1 MENIELWK
9 TVPQVLHTEASN
21 LGRIRRINP
30 KTGQI
35 SFPKGHYDRDG
46 YLHIDARKE
55 NGKFRDFPAH
65 RLVAM
70 AWIPN
75 PYNKQCVNHKNS
87 IRDDNRVDNL
97 EWVTPKENCLH
108 SYLYG
113 KAKKVKEIPRKTALT
128 DFQVSQI
135 EKLRTIY
142 TVHQIS
148 LLFNIGYSTL
158 KNIIRKKKQSERLD
172 NQQPNLYSSIWETAK
187 EGGST
192 TIISSS
198 ENSDGGIVSTSI
210 EI

>member
-9 TVPQVLHTEASN
+9 PVPQVLHTEASN
-21 LGRIRRINP
+21 LGRIRRTNP
-30 KTGQI
+30 KTGYVTY
-35 SFPKGHYDRDG
+35 PKGHYDRDG
-46 YLHIDARKE
+46 YLHIDVKKID
-55 NGKFRDFPAH
+55 NKWRDFPVH

-75 PYNKQCVNHKNS
+75 PHNKLCINHKNS
-87 IRDDNRVDNL
+87 VRDDNKISNL

-113 KAKKVKEIPRKTALT
+113 KAKKVKEIPRNTVLT

-135 EKLRTIY
+135 DTLRTIY

-148 LLFNIGYSTL
+148 LLFNIKYTTL

-172 NQQPNLYSSIWETAK
+172 NQQPNLYNSIWETNK

-198 ENSDGGIVSTSI
+198 NNR
-210 EI
+210 

>member
-1 MENIELWK
+1 MEIIELWK
-9 TVPQVLHTEASN
+9 KVPYVLHTEASN
-21 LGRIRRINP
+21 LGRIRRTNP
-30 KTGQI
+30 ETGKVAY
-35 SFPKGHYDRDG
+35 PTGHYDKDG
-46 YLHIDARKE
+46 YLHIDVRKE
-55 NGKFRDFPAH
+55 DNKWRDFPVH

-75 PYNKQCVNHKNS
+75 PYNKSCVNHKNS
-87 IRDDNRVDNL
+87 KRDDNRVSNL

-113 KAKKVKEIPRKTALT
+113 KAKKVKEVPRNTVLT

-148 LLFNIGYSTL
+148 LLFNIKYSTL

-172 NQQPNLYSSIWETAK
+172 NQQPNLYNSIWK
-187 EGGST
+187 PIDEGGST

-198 ENSDGGIVSTSI
+198 EITDDGIVSSL
-210 EI
+210 

>member
-9 TVPQVLHTEASN
+9 KVPYVLHTEASN

-30 KTGQI
+30 KTGFI
-35 SFPKGHYDRDG
+35 SYPKGHYDKEG
-46 YLHIDARKE
+46 YLHVDVKKE
-55 NGKFRDFPAH
+55 DGKWRDFPIH
-65 RLVAM
+65 RLIAF

-75 PYNKQCVNHKNS
+75 PYNKECVNHKNT
-87 IRDDNRVDNL
+87 IRNDNRVVNL
-97 EWVTPKENCLH
+97 EWVTPKENCHH

-113 KAKKVKEIPRKTALT
+113 KAKKVKEVPRNTVLT

-135 EKLRTIY
+135 DQLRTIY

-148 LLFNIGYSTL
+148 LLFNIKYSTL

-172 NQQPNLYSSIWETAK
+172 NQQPNLYKSIWETDIK
-187 EGGST
+187 GGST

-198 ENSDGGIVSTSI
+198 N
-210 EI
+210 

>member
-9 TVPQVLHTEASN
+9 QVPHVLHTEASN
-21 LGRIRRINP
+21 LGRIRRTNP
-30 KTGQI
+30 KTGYVTY
-35 SFPKGHYDRDG
+35 PKGHYDKDG
-46 YLHIDARKE
+46 YLHIDVRKE
-55 NGKFRDFPAH
+55 DNKWRDFPVH

-70 AWIPN
+70 AWIAN
-75 PYNKQCVNHKNS
+75 PYNKLCVNHKNS
-87 IRDDNRVDNL
+87 VRDDNRVNNL

-113 KAKKVKEIPRKTALT
+113 KAKKVKEIPRNTVLT

-135 EKLRTIY
+135 EKLRVIY

-148 LLFNIGYSTL
+148 LLFNVKYTTL

-172 NQQPNLYSSIWETAK
+172 NQQPNLYSSIWETTK

-198 ENSDGGIVSTSI
+198 K
-210 EI
+210 